1 MVPNARLVCTN
12 EESDDGAVT
21 TVTFEEKDGKTLLVM
36 SELYPSKQ
44 ALDNAFEGMEEAMPE
59 TFGQLDEFLVARGA
73 GSERT

>member
-1 MVPNARLVCTN
+1 
-12 EESDDGAVT
+12 
-21 TVTFEEKDGKTLLVM
+21 M

-59 TFGQLDEFLVARGA
+59 MFGQLDEFLVARGA